1 MNLAFLE
8 LIKAHGLP
16 VKVMKAK
23 VLIGFLVPSE
33 LEVWILSLG
42 AQDLEIFW
50 GFIFIPGFKIYQ
62 Q

>member
-1 MNLAFLE
+1 
-8 LIKAHGLP
+8 
-16 VKVMKAK
+16 MKAK

-50 GFIFIPGFKIYQ
+50 EFIFIPGFKIYQ